1 MRMAHKSAPHLIN
14 DHGMIIVR
22 CVLALTMII
31 HGVARIVL
39 GGVAPFGEFLASK
52 GFPFGTALAL
62 LLTLFELIGGA
73 TLLARRYVVVL
84 AALFAVELV
93 VGIILV
99 HGPEGWFVVGAGRN
113 GMEYS
118 AVLIAGFI
126 AVIASERQ
134 RQKLNA

>member
-1 MRMAHKSAPHLIN
+1 MRMAHIPPSHAIT
-14 DHGMIIVR
+14 DHGIIIVR
-22 CVLALTMII
+22 CALALTMII

-52 GFPFGTALAL
+52 GFPWGVAWAL
-62 LLTLFELIGGA
+62 LVTLFELIGGA
-73 TLLARRYVVVL
+73 MLLARRYVVML

-118 AVLIAGFI
+118 VVLIAGFV